1 MGDIN
6 GDQNVNE
13 EIFNTHKPGV
23 ELLMEMIELDI
34 DRVWV
39 FFDGWTKA
47 AKNKLSIINKYKVIR
62 VTEVWNACKAEEVW
76 LARIVLTN
84 II

>member
-34 DRVWV
+34 DRV
-39 FFDGWTKA
+39 
-47 AKNKLSIINKYKVIR
+47 
-62 VTEVWNACKAEEVW
+62 
-76 LARIVLTN
+76 
-84 II
+84 